1 MTDRIDETVLVKR
14 VARRVHLKAV
24 LVEKIVDTFLEEI
37 YEALKQ
43 GERVSLRDF
52 GSFYI
57 RPEPTSWVFKFNPS
71 QRLRKLFGWSSTYR
85 GEL

>member
-1 MTDRIDETVLVKR
+1 VRDRIDKTALVR
-14 VARRVHLKAV
+14 LVSQRVHRKAE

-37 YEALKQ
+37 YVALKR
-43 GERVSLRDF
+43 GESVSLRDF

-57 RPEPTSWVFKFNPS
+57 RPEPASCVFKFNPS